1 MSEST
6 VTLYRSELE
15 DIAKVLKKFP
25 EVESFDVTVDDSSG
39 IGKIT
44 DIVIPNVEINGAKG
58 DLRISITGVD
68 HW

>member
-6 VTLYRSELE
+6 VSLYRSELE

-25 EVESFDVTVDDSSG
+25 EAESLDITVDNSSG

-44 DIVIPNVEINGAKG
+44 DIVIPNVEINGATG
-58 DLRISITGVD
+58 DLKISITGVD